1 MKVLVVHYHLKPGG
15 VTTVIRRQLSALSAL
30 GIDAAV
36 LTGEASAGFGGE
48 YSVEPALAYD
58 APGASDEPDPAR
70 ARAIAQAIRREADA
84 LGSDTVVHAHNPTI
98 RKNSSMLAALSELA
112 AEGRP
117 LVMHVH
123 DLAEDWRPE
132 VYSRQSYPEGAFW
145 AAINRFDAAAL
156 SGAGAGSV
164 AYLPNPVPC
173 PPRRTGDGRRPGPGL
188 ALYPVRGI
196 RRKNLGEAV
205 LLSMF
210 ARPGAR
216 VGITLP
222 PSSPRDLP
230 YYEAWR
236 GAAAELG
243 APVTFGLGLER
254 TLEELY
260 AESACVLTT
269 SIKEGFGLSFLE
281 PASRGYATLGRRLP
295 RVVTDFEEEG
305 LSFPGLYDAVTVP
318 SGLFDEDAFVAR
330 TRAVVESAAL
340 TFGVDPA
347 PLADSVL
354 ASGLGASSADGAS
367 SAVGPDFGRLDE
379 TAQLQALRSLK
390 ARTAARAAVVAAN
403 PFLDGWDAA
412 ADSAAIGDAST
423 GSLDPWS
430 EAAYGERLVELYRGV
445 IERGGGAAPDKD
457 ALLRLYLRAEAFHG
471 VGV

>member
-1 MKVLVVHYHLKPGG
+1 MRVLVVHYHLKPGG

-30 GIDAAV
+30 EIDAAV
-36 LTGEASAGFGGE
+36 LTGESASGFGGE
-48 YSVEPALAYD
+48 FSVEPALAYD

-84 LGSDTVVHAHNPTI
+84 LGRDTVVHAHNPTI

-173 PPRRTGDGRRPGPGL
+173 PPSRPGDGRGPAPGPGL
-188 ALYPVRGI
+188 VLYPVRGI

-205 LLSMF
+205 LLSLF

-236 GAAAELG
+236 DAAAELG
-243 APVTFGLGLER
+243 APVAFGLGLER

-260 AESACVLTT
+260 AEAACALTT

-295 RVVTDFEEEG
+295 RVVSDFEADG

-318 SGLFDEDAFVAR
+318 SGLFDEDAFAFRIR
-330 TRAVVESAAL
+330 TVVESAARA
-340 TFGVDPA
+340 FGVDPA
-347 PLADSVL
+347 TLTDSVL
-354 ASGLGASSADGAS
+354 DSVLGAS

-390 ARTAARAAVVAAN
+390 ASTAARAAFVAAN

-412 ADSAAIGDAST
+412 ADSAAPPSPE
-423 GSLDPWS
+423 SLEPWS
-430 EAAYGERLVELYRGV
+430 EAAYGKRLAELYRDV
-445 IERGGGAAPDKD
+445 LERGGGAAPDKD
-457 ALLRLYLRAEAFHG
+457 ALLRRYLRAEAFHG